1 MVVQPVVALSRMRT
15 VHRRASGLGPMPD
28 LIAFAEIR
36 RNHACV
42 TDEERQNKI
51 ISWIEPDERGTVH
64 CLDEQDLNE
73 EVLDCT
79 VQVGGL
85 CDRNAVTRS
94 LP

>member
-1 MVVQPVVALSRMRT
+1 MPAGSAL
-15 VHRRASGLGPMPD
+15 
-28 LIAFAEIR
+28 AEIR
-36 RNHACV
+36 RNLAGM
-42 TDEERQNKI
+42 TNEERQDKI
-51 ISWIEPDERGTVH
+51 IPWIEPDERRTVH

-85 CDRNAVTRS
+85 CDRNAVRRS